1 VSAIDRLPEHLK
13 NRKTAEAVTAPSA
26 LLLAGAGTSVAIL
39 AGAAFPIALGVG
51 ALAWAVRVALGL
63 PRKPKGPRIELARLT
78 DPWQGYVR
86 DAMQAQSRYGRAV
99 ASADAGPLRDRLGEI
114 GARIDAGVFECYR
127 VAQRG
132 AALSGAIYNLDVD
145 TARQE
150 LATATSA
157 PGEAD
162 DTRRRTIEALQ
173 AQVDSGERVIRVE
186 QDAKSRLGLLNAR
199 LDEAVARAV
208 ELSLR
213 GDDVTQIGGLGSDVD
228 QLVGEMESLR
238 VALDEVSGAGA
249 GSTGG
254 GATATGTA

>member
-1 VSAIDRLPEHLK
+1 MGAIDRLPEHLK

-63 PRKPKGPRIELARLT
+63 PRKPKGQKIELARLT

-86 DAMQAQSRYGRAV
+86 DALQAQSRYGRAV
-99 ASADAGPLRDRLGEI
+99 SSADAGPLRERLAEI

-132 AALSGAIYNLDVD
+132 AALSDAIYNLDVE

-150 LATATSA
+150 LAAAKGT

-186 QDAKSRLGLLNAR
+186 QDAKSRLALLNAR

-213 GDDVTQIGGLGSDVD
+213 GDDVAQLGGLGSDVD

-238 VALDEVSGAGA
+238 VALDEVSSAGTA
-249 GSTGG
+249 ASG
-254 GATATGTA
+254 GATATGTT

>member
-1 VSAIDRLPEHLK
+1 MGAIDKLPEHLK
-13 NRKTAEAVTAPSA
+13 TRKTAEAVTAPSA

-51 ALAWAVRVALGL
+51 VLAWAVRVALGL
-63 PRKPKGPRIELARLT
+63 PRKPRGPHIELARLT

-86 DAMQAQSRYGRAV
+86 DALQAQTRYGRAV
-99 ASADAGPLRDRLGEI
+99 SSADSGPLRERLAEI

-132 AALSGAIYNLDVD
+132 AALSDAIYNLDVE

-150 LATATSA
+150 LAAAKAA
-157 PGEAD
+157 PGEPD
-162 DTRRRTIEALQ
+162 DTRRRTVEALQ

-186 QDAKSRLGLLNAR
+186 QDAKSRLALLNAR

-213 GDDVTQIGGLGSDVD
+213 GDDVAQIAGLGTDVD

-238 VALDEVSGAGA
+238 VALDEVSPGTAV
-249 GSTGG
+249 GG